1 MKPIR
6 HAALALLTAAA
17 LSLSLAAPAAAY
29 HSGSLVPQSR
39 TYSVPFTDT
48 QGTWCDDA
56 VQICYETGLMD
67 GKSATSFDPHSS
79 LTYAQIIVIV
89 ARLHELLNG
98 GDGKFDAPDPGDAW
112 YQPAVDYLLN
122 LPILA
127 QAGDLSGLEVI
138 NPEGQLAITLW
149 SMGEFDE
156 FPSQPCTRYDLVFF
170 LTAILPEDA
179 LTPINS
185 ITALPDVTGNSVVLD
200 FYNAGILTGSNE
212 YGTFGGTE
220 YLNRGQAAAML
231 ARIVDPSLRVR
242 FTPKPLVL
250 SQALLGKD
258 PDEVM
263 MTVDGFDV
271 TAGLYAL
278 QLSYEISEQTIS
290 HYFSRYDNYP
300 EEYSA
305 YLTDEEFRGDFAE
318 YMMEKYGIDVSVPI
332 DWDAPDKGGMSPAQK
347 VLADTREECIRTAV
361 LMNHQTE
368 YPPTQAQQAD
378 KESFSYLSDY
388 MGITRDVYETMYISE
403 CVWINLQESLRDFT
417 SGELNRYLTQQN
429 FIYGMY
435 AVFYRDDEYGLYTEK
450 ESREMASTLRSQ
462 INDHL
467 DDQEYISYLIW
478 KYSQT
483 YSGQSPDLISL
494 DQFSDEN
501 IAALKSLGIGK
512 VSAVLTEEDRYIVV
526 FRMDPSKND
535 DIVDQAAAIPAQEQ
549 LDAWC
554 TAATVTAES
563 TDPVDMAAAAG
574 MLDTLGYLA
583 TL

>member
-1 MKPIR
+1 MKCKR
-6 HAALALLTAAA
+6 LLTLCLTLTMLLSTLPFAAA
-17 LSLSLAAPAAAY
+17 AEGDDWLIPRMRDYAA
-29 HSGSLVPQSR
+29 
-39 TYSVPFTDT
+39 FTDT
-48 QGTWCDDA
+48 AGT
-56 VQICYETGLMD
+56 ICEEAADICCKAGLMD
-67 GKSATSFDPHSS
+67 GVDSRHFLPQSG
-79 LTYAQIIVIV
+79 LTHAQIIVIS
-89 ARLHELLNG
+89 ARFHRL
-98 GDGKFDAPDPGDAW
+98 
-112 YQPAVDYLLN
+112 
-122 LPILA
+122 
-127 QAGDLSGLEVI
+127 LSGGTLDYFEPI
-138 NPEGQLAITLW
+138 SLTGADWWTPYDGYLRQEIPSLASSEDYAAMTQTPTG
-149 SMGEFDE
+149 SCHRGEF
-156 FPSQPCTRYDLVFF
+156 
-170 LTAILPEDA
+170 LTLLAAVLKDTGTTLPE
-179 LTPINS
+179 INQVS
-185 ITALPDVTGNSVVLD
+185 AVPDCQDPDLIAFYRWGVLSGKD
-200 FYNAGILTGSNE
+200 E
-212 YGTFGGTE
+212 YGTLEEDAALT
-220 YLNRGQAAAML
+220 RAAAAAML

-250 SQALLGKD
+250 SQALLDKD

-305 YLTDEEFRGDFAE
+305 YLMDEEFQGDFAE

-378 KESFSYLSDY
+378 MESFSYLSDY

-450 ESREMASTLRSQ
+450 ESREMASTLRTQ

-526 FRMDPSKND
+526 FRMDPSEND

-554 TAATVTAES
+554 AAATVTAES

>member
-1 MKPIR
+1 MKCK
-6 HAALALLTAAA
+6 HLLTLCLTLTMLLSTLPFAAA
-17 LSLSLAAPAAAY
+17 AEGDDWLIPRMRDYAA
-29 HSGSLVPQSR
+29 
-39 TYSVPFTDT
+39 FTDT
-48 QGTWCDDA
+48 AGT
-56 VQICYETGLMD
+56 ICEEAADICCKAGLMD
-67 GKSATSFDPHSS
+67 GVDSRHFLPQSG
-79 LTYAQIIVIV
+79 LTHAQIIVIS
-89 ARLHELLNG
+89 ARFHRL
-98 GDGKFDAPDPGDAW
+98 
-112 YQPAVDYLLN
+112 
-122 LPILA
+122 
-127 QAGDLSGLEVI
+127 LSGGTLDYFEPI
-138 NPEGQLAITLW
+138 SLTGADWWTPYDGYLRQEIPSLASSEDYAAMTQTPTG
-149 SMGEFDE
+149 SCHRGEF
-156 FPSQPCTRYDLVFF
+156 
-170 LTAILPEDA
+170 LTLLAAVLKDTGTTLPE
-179 LTPINS
+179 INQVS
-185 ITALPDVTGNSVVLD
+185 AVPDCQEADIMAFYRWGVLSGKD
-200 FYNAGILTGSNE
+200 E
-212 YGTFGGTE
+212 YGTLEEDAALT
-220 YLNRGQAAAML
+220 RAAAAAML

-250 SQALLGKD
+250 SQALLDKD

-305 YLTDEEFRGDFAE
+305 YLMDEKFQGDFAE

-378 KESFSYLSDY
+378 MESFSYLSDY

-450 ESREMASTLRSQ
+450 ESREMASTLRTQ

-526 FRMDPSKND
+526 FRMDPSEND

-554 TAATVTAES
+554 AAATVTAES

>member
-1 MKPIR
+1 MKCK
-6 HAALALLTAAA
+6 HLLTLCLTLTMLLSTLPFAAA
-17 LSLSLAAPAAAY
+17 AEGDDWLIPRMRDYAA
-29 HSGSLVPQSR
+29 
-39 TYSVPFTDT
+39 FTDT
-48 QGTWCDDA
+48 AGT
-56 VQICYETGLMD
+56 ICEEAADICCKAGLMD
-67 GKSATSFDPHSS
+67 GVDSRHFLPQSG
-79 LTYAQIIVIV
+79 LTHAQIIVIS
-89 ARLHELLNG
+89 ARFHRL
-98 GDGKFDAPDPGDAW
+98 
-112 YQPAVDYLLN
+112 
-122 LPILA
+122 
-127 QAGDLSGLEVI
+127 LSGGTLDYFEPI
-138 NPEGQLAITLW
+138 SLTGADWWTPYDGYLRQEIPSLASSKDYA
-149 SMGEFDE
+149 SMTQTPTGSCHRGEF
-156 FPSQPCTRYDLVFF
+156 
-170 LTAILPEDA
+170 LTLLAAVLKDTGTTLPE
-179 LTPINS
+179 INQVS
-185 ITALPDVTGNSVVLD
+185 AVPDCQDPDLIAFYRWGVLSGKD
-200 FYNAGILTGSNE
+200 E
-212 YGTFGGTE
+212 YGTLEEDAALT
-220 YLNRGQAAAML
+220 RAAAAAML

-250 SQALLGKD
+250 SQALLDKE

-305 YLTDEEFRGDFAE
+305 YLMDEEFRGDFAE

-378 KESFSYLSDY
+378 MESFSYLSDY

-450 ESREMASTLRSQ
+450 ESREMASTLRTQ

-526 FRMDPSKND
+526 FRMDPSEND

-554 TAATVTAES
+554 AAATVTAES

>member
-1 MKPIR
+1 MKCK
-6 HAALALLTAAA
+6 HLLTLCLTLTMLLSTLPFAAA
-17 LSLSLAAPAAAY
+17 AEGDDWLIPRMRDYAA
-29 HSGSLVPQSR
+29 
-39 TYSVPFTDT
+39 FTDT
-48 QGTWCDDA
+48 AGT
-56 VQICYETGLMD
+56 ICEEAADICCKAGLMD
-67 GKSATSFDPHSS
+67 GVDSRHFLPQSG
-79 LTYAQIIVIV
+79 LTHAQIIVIS
-89 ARLHELLNG
+89 ARFHRL
-98 GDGKFDAPDPGDAW
+98 
-112 YQPAVDYLLN
+112 
-122 LPILA
+122 
-127 QAGDLSGLEVI
+127 LSGGTLDYFEPI
-138 NPEGQLAITLW
+138 SLTGADWWTPYDGYLRQEIPSLASSEDYAAMTQTPTG
-149 SMGEFDE
+149 SCHRGEF
-156 FPSQPCTRYDLVFF
+156 
-170 LTAILPEDA
+170 LTLLAAVLKDTGTTLPE
-179 LTPINS
+179 INQVS
-185 ITALPDVTGNSVVLD
+185 AVPDCQDPDLIAFYRWGVLSGKD
-200 FYNAGILTGSNE
+200 E
-212 YGTFGGTE
+212 YGTLEEDAALT
-220 YLNRGQAAAML
+220 RAAAAAML

-250 SQALLGKD
+250 SQALLDED

-305 YLTDEEFRGDFAE
+305 YLMDEEFRGDFAE

-368 YPPTQAQQAD
+368 YPLTQAQQAD
-378 KESFSYLSDY
+378 MESFSYLSDY

-450 ESREMASTLRSQ
+450 ESREMASTLRTQ

-526 FRMDPSKND
+526 FRMDPSEND

-554 TAATVTAES
+554 AAATVTAES

>member
-1 MKPIR
+1 MKCKR
-6 HAALALLTAAA
+6 LLTLCLTLTMLLSTLPFAAA
-17 LSLSLAAPAAAY
+17 AEGDDWLIPRMRDYAA
-29 HSGSLVPQSR
+29 
-39 TYSVPFTDT
+39 FTDT
-48 QGTWCDDA
+48 AGT
-56 VQICYETGLMD
+56 ICEEAADICCKAGLMD
-67 GKSATSFDPHSS
+67 GVDSRHFLPQSG
-79 LTYAQIIVIV
+79 LTHAQIIVIS
-89 ARLHELLNG
+89 ARFHRL
-98 GDGKFDAPDPGDAW
+98 
-112 YQPAVDYLLN
+112 
-122 LPILA
+122 
-127 QAGDLSGLEVI
+127 LSGGTLDYFESI
-138 NPEGQLAITLW
+138 SLTGADWWTPYDGYLRQEIPSLASSEDYAAMTQTPTG
-149 SMGEFDE
+149 SCHRGEF
-156 FPSQPCTRYDLVFF
+156 
-170 LTAILPEDA
+170 LTLLAAVLKDTGTTLPE
-179 LTPINS
+179 INQVS
-185 ITALPDVTGNSVVLD
+185 AVPDCQDPDLIAFYRWGVLSGKD
-200 FYNAGILTGSNE
+200 E
-212 YGTFGGTE
+212 YGTLEEDAALT
-220 YLNRGQAAAML
+220 RAAAAAML

-250 SQALLGKD
+250 SQALLDKE

-305 YLTDEEFRGDFAE
+305 YLMDEEFRGDFAE

-378 KESFSYLSDY
+378 MESFSYLSDY

-417 SGELNRYLTQQN
+417 SGEFNRYLTQQN

-450 ESREMASTLRSQ
+450 ESQEMASTLRTQ

-526 FRMDPSKND
+526 FRMDPSEND

-554 TAATVTAES
+554 AAATVTAES

>member
-1 MKPIR
+1 MKCKR
-6 HAALALLTAAA
+6 LLTLCLTLTMLLSTLPFAAA
-17 LSLSLAAPAAAY
+17 AEGDDWLIPRMRDYAA
-29 HSGSLVPQSR
+29 
-39 TYSVPFTDT
+39 FTDT
-48 QGTWCDDA
+48 AGT
-56 VQICYETGLMD
+56 ICEEAADICCKAGLMD
-67 GKSATSFDPHSS
+67 GVDSRHFLPQSG
-79 LTYAQIIVIV
+79 LTHAQIIVIS
-89 ARLHELLNG
+89 ARFHRL
-98 GDGKFDAPDPGDAW
+98 
-112 YQPAVDYLLN
+112 
-122 LPILA
+122 
-127 QAGDLSGLEVI
+127 LSGGTLDYFEPI
-138 NPEGQLAITLW
+138 SLTGADWWTPYDGYLRQEIPSLASSEDYAAMTQTPTG
-149 SMGEFDE
+149 SCHRGEF
-156 FPSQPCTRYDLVFF
+156 
-170 LTAILPEDA
+170 LTLLAAVLKDTGTTLPE
-179 LTPINS
+179 INQVS
-185 ITALPDVTGNSVVLD
+185 AVPDCQDPDLIAFYRWGVLSGKD
-200 FYNAGILTGSNE
+200 E
-212 YGTFGGTE
+212 YGTLEEDAALT
-220 YLNRGQAAAML
+220 RAAAAAML

-378 KESFSYLSDY
+378 MESFSYLSDY

-450 ESREMASTLRSQ
+450 ESREMASTLRTQ

-526 FRMDPSKND
+526 FRMDPSEND

-554 TAATVTAES
+554 AAATVTAES

>member
-1 MKPIR
+1 MKCK
-6 HAALALLTAAA
+6 HLLTLCLTLTMLLSTLPFAAA
-17 LSLSLAAPAAAY
+17 AEGDDWLIPRMRDYAA
-29 HSGSLVPQSR
+29 
-39 TYSVPFTDT
+39 FTDT
-48 QGTWCDDA
+48 AGT
-56 VQICYETGLMD
+56 ICEEAADICCKAGLMD
-67 GKSATSFDPHSS
+67 GVDSRHFLPQSG
-79 LTYAQIIVIV
+79 LTHAQIIVIS
-89 ARLHELLNG
+89 ARFHRL
-98 GDGKFDAPDPGDAW
+98 
-112 YQPAVDYLLN
+112 
-122 LPILA
+122 
-127 QAGDLSGLEVI
+127 LSGGTLDYFEPI
-138 NPEGQLAITLW
+138 SLTGADWWTPYDGYLRQEIPSLASSEDYAAMTQTPTG
-149 SMGEFDE
+149 SCHRGEF
-156 FPSQPCTRYDLVFF
+156 
-170 LTAILPEDA
+170 LTLLAAVLKDTGTTLPE
-179 LTPINS
+179 INQVS
-185 ITALPDVTGNSVVLD
+185 AVPDCQDPDLIAFYRWGVLSGKD
-200 FYNAGILTGSNE
+200 E
-212 YGTFGGTE
+212 YGTLEEDAALT
-220 YLNRGQAAAML
+220 RAAAAAML

-250 SQALLGKD
+250 SQALLDED

-305 YLTDEEFRGDFAE
+305 YLMDEEFRGDFAE

-378 KESFSYLSDY
+378 MESFSYLSDY

-450 ESREMASTLRSQ
+450 ESREMASTLRTQ

-526 FRMDPSKND
+526 FRMDPSEND

-554 TAATVTAES
+554 AAATVTAES

>member
-1 MKPIR
+1 MKCK
-6 HAALALLTAAA
+6 HLLTLCLTLTMLLSTLPFAAA
-17 LSLSLAAPAAAY
+17 AEGDDWLIPRMRDYAA
-29 HSGSLVPQSR
+29 
-39 TYSVPFTDT
+39 FTDT
-48 QGTWCDDA
+48 AGTIREEAAD
-56 VQICYETGLMD
+56 ICCKAGLMD
-67 GKSATSFDPHSS
+67 GVDSRHFLPQSG
-79 LTYAQIIVIV
+79 LTHAQIIVIS
-89 ARLHELLNG
+89 ARFHRL
-98 GDGKFDAPDPGDAW
+98 
-112 YQPAVDYLLN
+112 
-122 LPILA
+122 
-127 QAGDLSGLEVI
+127 LSGGTLDYFEPI
-138 NPEGQLAITLW
+138 SLTGADWWTPYDGYLRQEIPSLASSEDYAAMTQTPTG
-149 SMGEFDE
+149 SCDRGEF
-156 FPSQPCTRYDLVFF
+156 
-170 LTAILPEDA
+170 LTLLAAVLKDTGTTLPE
-179 LTPINS
+179 INQVS
-185 ITALPDVTGNSVVLD
+185 AVPDCQEADIMAFYRWGVLSGKD
-200 FYNAGILTGSNE
+200 E
-212 YGTFGGTE
+212 YGTLEEDAALT
-220 YLNRGQAAAML
+220 RAAAAAML

-305 YLTDEEFRGDFAE
+305 YLMDEEFRGDFAE

-347 VLADTREECIRTAV
+347 VLADTQEECIRTAV

-378 KESFSYLSDY
+378 MESFSYLSDY

-450 ESREMASTLRSQ
+450 ESREMASTLRTQ

-467 DDQEYISYLIW
+467 DDQEYIRYLIW

-526 FRMDPSKND
+526 FRMDPSEND

-554 TAATVTAES
+554 AAATVTAES

>member
-1 MKPIR
+1 MKCK
-6 HAALALLTAAA
+6 HLLTLCLTLTMLLSTLPFAAA
-17 LSLSLAAPAAAY
+17 AEGDDWLIPRMRDYAA
-29 HSGSLVPQSR
+29 
-39 TYSVPFTDT
+39 FTDT
-48 QGTWCDDA
+48 AGTIREEAAD
-56 VQICYETGLMD
+56 ICCKAGLMD
-67 GKSATSFDPHSS
+67 GVDSRHFLPQSG
-79 LTYAQIIVIV
+79 LTHAQIIVIS
-89 ARLHELLNG
+89 ARFHRL
-98 GDGKFDAPDPGDAW
+98 
-112 YQPAVDYLLN
+112 
-122 LPILA
+122 
-127 QAGDLSGLEVI
+127 LSGGTLDYFEPI
-138 NPEGQLAITLW
+138 SLTGADWWTPYDGYLRQEIPSLASSEDYAAMTQTPTG
-149 SMGEFDE
+149 SCHRGEF
-156 FPSQPCTRYDLVFF
+156 
-170 LTAILPEDA
+170 LTLLAAVLKDTGTTLPE
-179 LTPINS
+179 INQVS
-185 ITALPDVTGNSVVLD
+185 AVPDCQDPDLIAFYRWGVLSGKD
-200 FYNAGILTGSNE
+200 E
-212 YGTFGGTE
+212 YGTLEEDAALT
-220 YLNRGQAAAML
+220 RAAAAAML

-250 SQALLGKD
+250 SQALLDKD

-305 YLTDEEFRGDFAE
+305 YLMDEEFQGDFAE

-378 KESFSYLSDY
+378 MESFSYLSDY

-450 ESREMASTLRSQ
+450 ESREMASTLRTQ

-526 FRMDPSKND
+526 FRMDPSEND

-554 TAATVTAES
+554 AAATVTAES